1 MSATRASIAAAVNT
15 VPGVKGYAR
24 RPAAPKVGDAYP
36 IIGSFDRGRG
46 LSFSRTWRLIL
57 WLGQDERQAETK
69 LDQLLEPIAV
79 ALQPVA
85 HVDAAI
91 PFIVKTEG
99 GDVFAVE
106 FTARS
111 E

>member
-1 MSATRASIAAAVNT
+1 MSATRASIAAAVST
-15 VPGVKGYAR
+15 VPGVKCHPR
-24 RPAAPKVGDAYP
+24 RPTSPQVGDAYP
-36 IIGSFDRGRG
+36 LIGSFDRGRG

-57 WLGQDERQAETK
+57 WLGQDEKEAEKK
-69 LDQLLEPIAV
+69 LDELLLPIAE

-85 HVDAAI
+85 HVDGAI

>member
-1 MSATRASIAAAVNT
+1 MSATRESIAAAVSA
-15 VPGVKGYAR
+15 VDGVTCYPR
-24 RPAAPKVGDAYP
+24 RPTAPKVGDAYP
-36 IIGSFDRGRG
+36 LLGSFDRGRG
-46 LSFSRTWRLIL
+46 LSFTRTWRLIV
-57 WLGQDERQAETK
+57 WLGQDEKQAETK
-69 LDQLLEPIAV
+69 LDDLLEPIAC
-79 ALQPVA
+79 ALQEVA

>member
-15 VPGVKGYAR
+15 VPGVKCYAR
-24 RPAAPKVGDAYP
+24 RPLAPKVGDAYP
-36 IIGSFDRGRG
+36 ILGSFERGRG

-57 WLGQDERQAETK
+57 WLGQDEKQAETK
-69 LDQLLEPIAV
+69 LDQLLEPVAV

-85 HVDAAI
+85 HVDSAI